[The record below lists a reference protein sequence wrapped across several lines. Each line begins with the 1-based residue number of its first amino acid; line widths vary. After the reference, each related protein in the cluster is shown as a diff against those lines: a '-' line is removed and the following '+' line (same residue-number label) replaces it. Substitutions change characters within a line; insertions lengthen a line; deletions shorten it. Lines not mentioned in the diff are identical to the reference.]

1 MISLSGDEMVVI
13 SFKDGVHNE
22 IDIKKNGKYALFL
35 VGIGWRISTEWRGGK
50 QYNQT

>member
-22 IDIKKNGKYALFL
+22 IDIKKMENMLC
-35 VGIGWRISTEWRGGK
+35 SS
-50 QYNQT
+50 